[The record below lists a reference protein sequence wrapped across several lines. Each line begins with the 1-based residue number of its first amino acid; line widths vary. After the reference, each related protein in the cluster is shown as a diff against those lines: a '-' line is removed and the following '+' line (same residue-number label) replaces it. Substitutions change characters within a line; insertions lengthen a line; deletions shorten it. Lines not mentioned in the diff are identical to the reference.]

1 MSDLR
6 VALRFQAHAGN
17 TRREVQQLER
27 DLRQA
32 GKNGAKAL
40 SDEANKAGA
49 VVNKAGRE
57 GAASYR
63 IIRQAMREA
72 ATQGA
77 GVLRQDV
84 IKTQAE
90 LKQLGLIGRQAAK
103 DAKAEL
109 VRTDREGMQPLARSV
124 NNTDNALRRM
134 AQNGGRN
141 LRALKTIAAG
151 VRSEFDRLKGFGS
164 STMGQL
170 AGFGVGVGAAASLK
184 NSAMLDRQLIRT
196 QQTAGMTTQQRD
208 EWRQEGQRIGSAY
221 GVDPAAIYTGGDAL
235 LAGGL
240 SYAAVKASADAMG
253 QASAVTAADPAIL
266 ADALMSG
273 AAAFNIDLEK
283 GGAALDML
291 QKMTVAGRL
300 GRAELENLSD
310 IFPKIGGD
318 AQAAGMSL
326 EQSLAFVETLSAT
339 EGAPDR
345 LGTLAASTLR
355 MFTNPQYRDQI
366 TKATGL
372 SYYNKDGS
380 TRSPLTFLQDIGTQ
394 YGRLTTDKERAKYM
408 GTVFKGMDQDLLRGV
423 RYLLSDGVLGKFAS
437 HTQAISEGAP
447 VFNKDLADNIGSASG
462 TAGRMRSVLG
472 GAIDRMAQPL
482 NKSFADFGTY
492 LLDDLNLSGEQMLA
506 GAVGTGVA
514 GYYAGRGAKAGAGS
528 LLNKFLGGT
537 DTLKNLAVGK
547 VLEEATGVQSV
558 FVTNWPAAGLAGGID
573 LPETGDKP
581 NKKPPA
587 RPSPSNNRVSNF
599 GKLVG
604 LLELTKRFGPAGFV
618 VGSSLLLSGAS
629 GAQDD
634 AARLAMV
641 PRDKSL
647 TDGQKTYQEAFYRN
661 RIALADE
668 APEDLS
674 YGERQTWLNDNAQRL
689 AHQQTGLTSQGQS
702 IADAKTWASDLNN
715 RLRNAISAKP
725 VTGLELLDVTHSQ
738 QFRDDVQQITRTDG
752 VGAWAGATAAR
763 LDNPPSPLA
772 GQPGLTPDVAGAVQ
786 GLLNQI
792 QSLVGQPLVIEV
804 RTDSDMIYADVE
816 RRAGIQAR
824 RGQ

>member
-49 VVNKAGRE
+49 VVNKTGRE

-63 IIRQAMREA
+63 IIRQVMREA

-124 NNTDNALRRM
+124 NSTDNALRRM

-151 VRSEFDRLKGFGS
+151 VRSEFERLKGFGS

-196 QQTAGMTTQQRD
+196 QQTAGMTTQQRA
-208 EWRQEGQRIGSAY
+208 EWRQEGRRIGAAY
-221 GVDPAAIYTGGDAL
+221 GVDPAAIYTGGDTL

-240 SYAAVKASADAMG
+240 SYAAVKASADAMS
-253 QASAVTAADPAIL
+253 QASAVTGADPAIL
-266 ADALMSG
+266 AGALMSG
-273 AAAFNIDLEK
+273 ASAYNIDLEK
-283 GGAALDML
+283 DGAALDML

-310 IFPKIGGD
+310 IFPKIGAN

-326 EQSLAFVETLSAT
+326 EQSLAFVETLSAM

-345 LGTLAASTLR
+345 LGTLAESTLR

-366 TKATGL
+366 TKTTGI
-372 SYYNKDGS
+372 SFYNKDGS
-380 TRSPLTFLQDIGTQ
+380 SRNPLSVLQDVGTQ
-394 YGRLTTDKERAKYM
+394 YGRLTTDKERAVYM
-408 GTVFKGMDQDLLRGV
+408 GTAFKGMDQDLLRGV
-423 RYLLSDGVLGKFAS
+423 RYLLSDGVLGTFAS
-437 HTQAISEGAP
+437 HTKAIGEGAP
-447 VFNKDLADNIGSASG
+447 VFNSNLADNVTSASG
-462 TAGRMRSVLG
+462 TAGRMRATLG
-472 GAIDRMAQPL
+472 DAIDRMAQPL
-482 NKSFADFGTY
+482 NKQFADFGTY

-506 GAVGTGVA
+506 GGVA
-514 GYYAGRGAKAGAGS
+514 AGVGGYYAGRGAKAGAGA
-528 LLNKFLGGT
+528 LLNKFLGGPE
-537 DTLKNLAVGK
+537 TLKNLAVGK

-558 FVTNWPAAGLAGGID
+558 FVTNWPAGGLTPSIDLFGKDGKPGGKPSAGGR
-573 LPETGDKP
+573 L
-581 NKKPPA
+581 
-587 RPSPSNNRVSNF
+587 S
-599 GKLVG
+599 
-604 LLELTKRFGPAGFV
+604 LTAALASLGTPMVAAGAISQL
-618 VGSSLLLSGAS
+618 GGAS
-629 GAQDD
+629 GTQDD
-634 AARLAMV
+634 AERLAML
-641 PRDKSL
+641 PRDKLL

-674 YGERQTWLNDNAQRL
+674 YGERQTWLNENAQRL

-725 VTGLELLDVTHSQ
+725 VTGLELLDITNSQ
-738 QFRDDVQQITRTDG
+738 QFRDDVQHITRADG

>member
-49 VVNKAGRE
+49 VVNKTGRE

-63 IIRQAMREA
+63 IIRQVMREA

-84 IKTQAE
+84 IKTQGE
-90 LKQLGLIGRQAAK
+90 LKQLGQVGRQAAK

-124 NNTDNALRRM
+124 NNADNALRRM

-151 VRSEFDRLKGFGS
+151 VRSEFDRLKNFGG

-170 AGFGVGVGAAASLK
+170 AGFGVGVGVAASLK
-184 NSAMLDRQLIRT
+184 SSATLERQMIRT
-196 QQTAGMTTQQRD
+196 EQTADMTPQQRE
-208 EWRQEGQRIGSAY
+208 EWKQEGRRIGNAY
-221 GVDPAAIYTGGDAL
+221 GVDPSSIYIGGDTL

-253 QASAVTAADPAIL
+253 QANAVTGADPAVL
-266 ADALMSG
+266 AGALMSG
-273 AAAFNIDLEK
+273 ASAYNIDLERP
-283 GGAALDML
+283 GVALDML

-300 GRAELENLSD
+300 GRAELENLAD
-310 IFPKIGGD
+310 IFPKIGAN
-318 AQAAGMSL
+318 AQAAGMSF
-326 EQSLAFVETLSAT
+326 EQSLAFVETLSAM

-345 LGTLAASTLR
+345 LGTLAESTLR
-355 MFTNPQYRDQI
+355 MFTNPQYREQI
-366 TKATGL
+366 TKTTGI
-372 SYYNKDGS
+372 SFFNKDGS
-380 TRSPLTFLQDIGTQ
+380 SRNPLSVLGDIGTQ
-394 YGRLTTDKERAKYM
+394 FGRLTTDKERAIYM
-408 GTVFKGMDQDLLRGV
+408 GSAFKGMDQDLLRGV
-423 RYLLSDGVLGKFAS
+423 RYLLSDGVLNTFTGQEK
-437 HTQAISEGAP
+437 QIGEGAP
-447 VFNKDLADNIGSASG
+447 VFNRNLADNVNSTTG
-462 TAGRMRSVLG
+462 TAGRLRSVLG
-472 GAIDRMAQPL
+472 AAIDRMSQPL
-482 NKSFADFGTY
+482 NKAFADMGTY
-492 LLDDLNLSGEQMLA
+492 VLDDLNLSGEQMLA
-506 GAVGTGVA
+506 GGLAAGVG
-514 GYYAGRGAKAGAGS
+514 GYYAGRGAKAGAGA
-528 LLNKFLGGT
+528 LLNKFLGGP

-558 FVTNWPAAGLAGGID
+558 FVTNWPAGGLAPGFDLPGSKPGGKPATVSRLPMTAALAALGTTVLAGG
-573 LPETGDKP
+573 
-581 NKKPPA
+581 A
-587 RPSPSNNRVSNF
+587 
-599 GKLVG
+599 VG
-604 LLELTKRFGPAGFV
+604 QIG
-618 VGSSLLLSGAS
+618 GAS

-634 AARLAMV
+634 ADRLAMV
-641 PRDKSL
+641 PRNKL
-647 TDGQKTYQEAFYRN
+647 LNDGEKTYQQAFYRS

-668 APEDLS
+668 APEGLS
-674 YGERQTWLNDNAQRL
+674 YGERQIWLNDNAQRL
-689 AHQQTGLTSQGQS
+689 AHQQTGLTSQGHS
-702 IADAKTWASDLNN
+702 IADASTWASDLNN
-715 RLRNAISAKP
+715 RLRNALSAKP
-725 VTGLELLDVTHSQ
+725 ANGMELLSVANSQ
-738 QFRDDVQQITRTDG
+738 QFSEDVQHISAPGGMSQ
-752 VGAWAGATAAR
+752 WAGETANR
-763 LDNPPSPLA
+763 LDNTPSPVV
-772 GQPGLTPDVAGAVQ
+772 GQPGLTPDIAGAVQ

-792 QSLVGQPLVIEV
+792 QSLVGQPLVVEV